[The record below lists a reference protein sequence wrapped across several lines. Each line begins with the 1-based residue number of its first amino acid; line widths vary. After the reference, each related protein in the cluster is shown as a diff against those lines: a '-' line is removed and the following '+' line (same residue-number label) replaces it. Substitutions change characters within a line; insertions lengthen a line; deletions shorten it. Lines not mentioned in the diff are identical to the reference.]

1 MEPEKKIKPEKI
13 EVKGPAILETYADDM
28 AKVLENDTE
37 GLVKKIIH
45 GEEQHEE
52 EKKNLSPESKKNKVF
67 MLVSASLIVLGVAI
81 IAFLLLNKDVGT
93 VPVEKQFTPLIFADK
108 TDFDLEIA
116 GLKKEEIA
124 QAVLG
129 KISKTDVKI
138 GGVEGVYLKENGQVI
153 GLRRFLSLINSSFAP
168 NKDPFFVS
176 DNFMMGVVNVKAGE
190 VRDPGEGFFLLLKV
204 RSTADI
210 FDAMRA
216 WEGKMFLDLHGFI
229 GKPLSPETSYLLTKN
244 FEDGIVDNKN
254 ARILYDNDNKI
265 VLTYIFADE
274 TSVVITN
281 SEEATHEIVLRLAA
295 ASKKI

>member
-1 MEPEKKIKPEKI
+1 MEPENKIKPTRNEI
-13 EVKGPAILETYADDM
+13 KGPAVLETYADDM
-28 AKVLENDTE
+28 ARVLENDTE

-45 GEEQHEE
+45 GEEQHEA

-67 MLVSASLIVLGVAI
+67 MLVSALLVIFGVAI
-81 IAFLLLNKDVGT
+81 IAFFLLNKNINT

-108 TDFDLEIA
+108 TDFDLEIS
-116 GLKKEEIA
+116 GFKKEEIA
-124 QAVLG
+124 QAVLN
-129 KISKTDVKI
+129 KISKTEVNI
-138 GGVEGVYLKENGQVI
+138 GGVEGVYLKENGQLI

-176 DNFMMGVVNVKAGE
+176 DNFMMGVVNIKEGE
-190 VRDPGEGFFLLLKV
+190 VRAPGEGFFILLKV

-210 FDAMRA
+210 FDALRE
-216 WEGKMFLDLHGFI
+216 WEGKMFLDLRGFI
-229 GKPLSPETSYLLTKN
+229 GISLSPETSYLLTKN

-254 ARILYDNDNKI
+254 ARVLYDKDGKI

-274 TSVVITN
+274 NSVVISN
-281 SEEATHEIVLRLAA
+281 SEKAIHEIVLRLAS